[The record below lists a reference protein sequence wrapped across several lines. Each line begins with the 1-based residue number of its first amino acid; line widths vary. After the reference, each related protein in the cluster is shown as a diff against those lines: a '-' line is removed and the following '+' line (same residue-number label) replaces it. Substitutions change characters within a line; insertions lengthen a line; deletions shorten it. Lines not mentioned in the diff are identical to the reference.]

1 MEVYDAM
8 QENKPFKSYIKT
20 ILGKVYINVL
30 DSFTEQ
36 PVGLML
42 VGDPHKFEE
51 SSIINVWNAKED
63 MFLRT
68 KNQNTF
74 DRGVIVE
81 YTRPTVD
88 QPKSVDES
96 TDEEL
101 ESILELK
108 FLALQSKLNQ
118 MRAVGTLRRIL
129 NIAENVGKSDKLI
142 RTITARLAEVQG
154 SSESKEA

>member
-20 ILGKVYINVL
+20 ILGKVFINVL
-30 DSFTEQ
+30 DSFTDQ
-36 PVGLML
+36 PMGLML

-68 KNQNTF
+68 KNQSTF
-74 DRGVIVE
+74 ARNVLVE
-81 YTRPTVD
+81 YNRPTVE
-88 QPKSVDES
+88 QPKLIDDS

-101 ESILELK
+101 EALLELK
-108 FLALQSKLNQ
+108 FLSLQSKLNQ
-118 MRAVGTLRRIL
+118 IRTPEVLKRL
-129 NIAENVGKSDKLI
+129 KSIAESVGKSDKLI
-142 RTITARLAEVQG
+142 RAITARLSEVQG
-154 SSESKEA
+154 STEFKEA